1 MKNNIIK
8 FALIFYFFISGYL
21 CFANENIKRYMEQNN
36 MNYPYN
42 FNADIENSYFMDMTL
57 EEYDEDKYIKQF
69 KLTPEQIKLLTPF
82 FLDLEVINTSDNFRE
97 LKEQKD
103 VIAFSIQMVSICKE
117 TDKYESIY
125 VSIRFY
131 SDRKLGDMSIYN
143 NDYNFWSV
151 FNIAVYSII
160 DYEFKGWVF

>member
-1 MKNNIIK
+1 
-8 FALIFYFFISGYL
+8 
-21 CFANENIKRYMEQNN
+21 MEQTN

-42 FNADIENSYFMDMTL
+42 FNADIENSFFMDMTL

-82 FLDLEVINTSDNFRE
+82 FMDLKVINTSDNFRE
-97 LKEQKD
+97 LKKQKD
-103 VIAFSIQMVSICKE
+103 VIAFSIQRVFIRKETNEREYICVSIF
-117 TDKYESIY
+117 
-125 VSIRFY
+125 FY
-131 SDRKLGDMSIYN
+131 SDKKLGDMSEYN

-151 FNIAVYSII
+151 YNIAMYSLI